1 MAVYR
6 KRSGEMKLA
15 ERFAVCQTWGDVF
28 QAMKACTDA
37 KMLQSVEAF
46 LEDIFGST
54 IVSKELHEYRRTT
67 KLDQLVTTIVQLRVD
82 GVSSD
87 DIRAIVD
94 NGNAVYE
101 STKRVSKT

>member
-1 MAVYR
+1 
-6 KRSGEMKLA
+6 
-15 ERFAVCQTWGDVF
+15 
-28 QAMKACTDA
+28 MKACTDA